1 MKLEYDQ
8 CFYKYIEQK
17 TKELFMS
24 VHSVNGISQ
33 MQNAQGVSFGSSN
46 QDDGSGPDIGKL
58 LVGTVLVAA
67 VAGVGIAGY
76 KSGKTLTKEGDGV
89 LATVWNGIKSWFGK
103 NGNDVAQAAKNDIP
117 AECKTSLKTLFSG
130 GEISQTQK
138 QDILEN
144 ADEISK
150 VFSDKAGKNATKY
163 DELTQ
168 IVQKGNDDEKTQ
180 ALAKFLNVKGKLKLE
195 GNTLKAASTEDQAI
209 IARKLKNTKGN
220 SITGNSI
227 DDIIKGLQDKYETK
241 NKNYN
246 LASNK
251 LKNLTD
257 VDTIIP
263 KTAKTA
269 KTATPATP
277 ATPVAPAA
285 ASADDVNNIIAKR
298 FNRAGAAQTLAENCE
313 DSLSYINTQNSLTKW
328 RDAGDLTQDEYNNL
342 RAMAEQKFMSK
353 NENGYLG
360 YMTQGLMKK
369 DGNPIALNKLEAD
382 DRVTL
387 NNKYSWLKLDDSTT
401 CLTSDLFVAKRKA
414 SATSI
419 SEYLGLNGCS
429 LSPKDTNGFKLVDG
443 NLVWEASAGGGTA
456 PTEIFGTK
464 IGTTNCEITKKG
476 ETTTKIKLTLDNLKE
491 IFNSLPT
498 MPV

>member
-24 VHSVNGISQ
+24 VNSVNGISQ

-46 QDDGSGPDIGKL
+46 QDEGSGLDIGKL
-58 LVGTVLVAA
+58 LVGGVVVAA

-76 KSGKTLTKEGDGV
+76 KSGKTLKEGDGV
-89 LATVWNGIKSWFGK
+89 LTTVWNGIKSWFGK
-103 NGNDVAQAAKNDIP
+103 NGDDVAQVAKNDIP

-138 QDILEN
+138 QDIVEN

-150 VFSDKAGKNATKY
+150 VFSNKAGKNATKY

-168 IVQKGNDDEKTQ
+168 IVQKGNDDEKKQ
-180 ALAKFLNVKGKLKLE
+180 ALAKFLKVNGELTLD

-209 IARKLKNTKGN
+209 IARKLKNTDGN

-263 KTAKTA
+263 KTA
-269 KTATPATP
+269 TP
-277 ATPVAPAA
+277 ATPVAS
-285 ASADDVNNIIAKR
+285 ASSAADDVNNIIAKR
-298 FNRAGAAQTLAENCE
+298 FNRAGAAQTLAENCK
-313 DSLSYINTQNSLTKW
+313 DSLSYINTQKSLTKW
-328 RDAGDLTQDEYNNL
+328 LNAGDLTQDEYDNL
-342 RAMAEQKFMSK
+342 MAMAENNFMSK
-353 NENGYLG
+353 NKGTDYLN
-360 YMTQGLMKK
+360 YMTQGLMKANGSEI
-369 DGNPIALNKLEAD
+369 DFNSLDEESINL
-382 DRVTL
+382 L
-387 NNKYSWLKLDDSTT
+387 NNKFKGLNIT
-401 CLTSDLFVAKRKA
+401 KA
-414 SATSI
+414 SSGKTTEQQLIDWKRNNTKSI

-429 LSPKDTNGFKLVDG
+429 LSASDASGFKLVDG
-443 NLVWEASAGGGTA
+443 KLVWEASAEGGIAPDKIFNIDIGENCTKTKESGTV
-456 PTEIFGTK
+456 TRKTL
-464 IGTTNCEITKKG
+464 N
-476 ETTTKIKLTLDNLKE
+476 LDNIKK
-491 IFNSLPT
+491 IFKSAT
-498 MPV
+498 A

>member
-117 AECKTSLKTLFSG
+117 AECKTSLKTFFSG
-130 GEISQTQK
+130 GDISQTQK

-144 ADEISK
+144 TDEISK
-150 VFSDKAGKNATKY
+150 VFSEKAKNNATKA
-163 DELTQ
+163 DKLAEIAKIKDTT
-168 IVQKGNDDEKTQ
+168 EKTN
-180 ALAKFLNVKGKLKLE
+180 ALADFFRIEKKLTLTTDDKLDIT
-195 GNTLKAASTEDQAI
+195 GLSLDDQAI
-209 IARKLKNTKGN
+209 IARKLKDPDGN
-220 SITGNSI
+220 LITGSI
-227 DDIIKGLQDKYETK
+227 GDIIDGLQNKYTTK

-263 KTAKTA
+263 

-298 FNRAGAAQTLAENCE
+298 FNRAGAAQKIVDNCT
-313 DSLSYINTQNSLTKW
+313 DTSSYINTQASLTKW
-328 RDAGDLTQDEYNNL
+328 LKAGDLTQDEYDNL
-342 RAMAEQKFMSK
+342 RALAEQKFMSK
-353 NENGYLG
+353 NSGTDYLN

-369 DGNPIALNKLEAD
+369 DGKNPIELNKLASD
-382 DRVTL
+382 DIATL
-387 NNKYSWLKLDDSTT
+387 NKQFPWLKLDEENTS
-401 CLTSDLFVAKRKA
+401 LTSDVFVAKRKE

-419 SEYLGLNGCS
+419 SEYLGFNGHS
-429 LSPKDTNGFKLVDG
+429 LSSEDASSFKLVDG

-456 PTEIFGTK
+456 PTKIFGRT
-464 IGTTNCEITKKG
+464 IGSNCVSTIESGTA
-476 ETTTKIKLTLDNLKE
+476 TRMTLTLDNLKK
-491 IFNSLPT
+491 IFNPLPT
-498 MPV
+498 MLV

>member
-1 MKLEYDQ
+1 
-8 CFYKYIEQK
+8 
-17 TKELFMS
+17 MS

-76 KSGKTLTKEGDGV
+76 KSGKTLTKEGNGV
-89 LATVWNGIKSWFGK
+89 LATFWNGIKSWFGK

-117 AECKTSLKTLFSG
+117 AECKTSLKTLFSS

-263 KTAKTA
+263 KTA
-269 KTATPATP
+269 TPATP

-328 RDAGDLTQDEYNNL
+328 RDAGDLTQDEYDNL
-342 RAMAEQKFMSK
+342 RAMAEHKFMS
-353 NENGYLG
+353 ENSGTDYLKYLG
-360 YMTQGLMKK
+360 QTLKKADGSEITFNDLDPESIDLLNDKFKGL
-369 DGNPIALNKLEAD
+369 NI
-382 DRVTL
+382 
-387 NNKYSWLKLDDSTT
+387 
-401 CLTSDLFVAKRKA
+401 KA
-414 SATSI
+414 SSGKTTNLTAQQLIDWKRNNTKSI
-419 SEYLGLNGCS
+419 SEYLGFNGAQIPS
-429 LSPKDTNGFKLVDG
+429 EWTIENNALHFKG
-443 NLVWEASAGGGTA
+443 STPPSKINIAG
-456 PTEIFGTK
+456 TEIDNFDSY
-464 IGTTNCEITKKG
+464 TNMSEGNITG
-476 ETTTKIKLTLDNLKE
+476 YTINLDNLKKNLKS
-491 IFNSLPT
+491 FPT
-498 MPV
+498 ISV

>member
-103 NGNDVAQAAKNDIP
+103 NGNDVAQVAKNDIP

-150 VFSDKAGKNATKY
+150 VFLNKARHNANKADNLAEIAKIEKDEDKLK
-163 DELTQ
+163 
-168 IVQKGNDDEKTQ
+168 
-180 ALAKFLNVKGKLKLE
+180 ALAKFLRIQGDLTLDGK
-195 GNTLKAASTEDQAI
+195 TLKAVSADDQAI
-209 IARKLKNTKGN
+209 IARKLNGN
-220 SITGNSI
+220 PITENSI
-227 DDIIKGLQDKYETK
+227 DDIIKGLQTKYKTK
-241 NKNYN
+241 QQDYN
-246 LASNK
+246 LTNRDFKALIN
-251 LKNLTD
+251 
-257 VDTIIP
+257 
-263 KTAKTA
+263 AKTIN
-269 KTATPATP
+269 TATAT
-277 ATPVAPAA
+277 ATETE
-285 ASADDVNNIIAKR
+285 NIIAKC
-298 FNRAGAAQTLAENCE
+298 FNRAGAAQEIINSCT
-313 DSLSYINTQNSLTKW
+313 DTSSYINTQASLAKW
-328 RDAGDLTQDEYNNL
+328 LKAGDLTQDEYDNL
-342 RAMAEQKFMSK
+342 RALAEQKFMSEK
-353 NENGYLG
+353 GDDYLKYLG
-360 YMTQGLMKK
+360 QTLKKADGSEINFDDLDPESIDLLNDKFKGLK
-369 DGNPIALNKLEAD
+369 
-382 DRVTL
+382 
-387 NNKYSWLKLDDSTT
+387 
-401 CLTSDLFVAKRKA
+401 LTSDTTSLNADVFVAKRKE

-419 SEYLGLNGCS
+419 SEYLGFKGHS
-429 LSPKDTNGFKLVDG
+429 LSPKDPNGFKLVDG
-443 NLVWEASAGGGTA
+443 NLVWEASAGGGKA
-456 PTEIFGTK
+456 PTKIFGTK